1 MTSKHLDE
9 KLHVQALTAFS
20 SLWFSK
26 VHPHHCNAFSYHKAF
41 FFIQFSVSSTLKKN
55 LETRIKTGFNSS
67 IDKRIVFK
75 TLQFLCGHM
84 ETKAFGIKLYRFPN
98 KNTMAR
104 TIEIK
109 KKMQM

>member
-1 MTSKHLDE
+1 M
-9 KLHVQALTAFS
+9 
-20 SLWFSK
+20 
-26 VHPHHCNAFSYHKAF
+26 
-41 FFIQFSVSSTLKKN
+41 
-55 LETRIKTGFNSS
+55 KTGLNSG

-84 ETKAFGIKLYRFPN
+84 ETKAFGIKLYGFLN

-109 KKMQM
+109 KENANISFVQFATKLTPLNMLRCAGLELKYLKFV